1 MNVVSTATVLPCT
14 VGEINS
20 VLTIVFVGQK
30 KFDPKKLGNF
40 LQVCMNK
47 IWTFLLFLKEN
58 NKLYNEIMIN
68 QSSLNE
74 YPENNSLSRIQHWV
88 IDDKL
93 FNAMTLFEE
102 ETAGVSSYPA
112 SSSLGDI
119 DQRDFMIERMGLSD
133 PESS

>member
-74 YPENNSLSRIQHWV
+74 YPENDSLPGVQHRVIQWLKKPFQCFL
-88 IDDKL
+88 I
-93 FNAMTLFEE
+93 
-102 ETAGVSSYPA
+102 S
-112 SSSLGDI
+112 I
-119 DQRDFMIERMGLSD
+119 
-133 PESS
+133 